1 MILEIL
7 SVLLCLWLA
16 ARLGRRC
23 ETGDEGPTRW
33 ALAKRSL
40 RWGVVFV
47 TVPLLGFFGAVR
59 FGHGAGIP
67 SVFSLI
73 LCTGI
78 TALVVLGAEVEL
90 TGNVLLDCLLV
101 SAGLVG
107 ACFTVVN
114 GVPVALGVLS
124 AASVCTWMLLCV
136 GAAIAVRLFLW
147 VFEES

>member
-16 ARLGRRC
+16 ARLGRRR

-40 RWGVVFV
+40 RWGVVLV
-47 TVPLLGFFGAVR
+47 TVPLLGFFGVVR
-59 FGHGAGIP
+59 FMNGAGIP

-114 GVPVALGVLS
+114 GVPVAL
-124 AASVCTWMLLCV
+124 AAMNGSNLCRWMLLCI
-136 GAAIAVRLFLW
+136 GAAFVVRIFLW
-147 VFEES
+147 LFQED